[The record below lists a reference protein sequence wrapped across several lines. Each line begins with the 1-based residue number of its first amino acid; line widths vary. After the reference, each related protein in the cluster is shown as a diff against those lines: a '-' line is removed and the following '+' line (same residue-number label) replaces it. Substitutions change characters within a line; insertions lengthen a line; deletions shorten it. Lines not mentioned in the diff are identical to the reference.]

1 MWQMRLNLLF
11 KIVAF
16 CLIWLL
22 FSLPVYAV
30 GLSPVVNSDESIVES
45 AIDFHIHSSPDV
57 IPRRLDDFEVAKS
70 AARSHMK
77 AVVLKNH
84 YASTA
89 ARAVLVNKIVPQI
102 EVFGG
107 VVLNHAVG
115 GLNPDAVEAM
125 HRIGGKYGKVVWLPT
140 VDSEH
145 HLKVFHKSGS
155 GIKVA
160 ENGKLLPETE
170 AVLKIVARDNLVLET
185 GHISSEE
192 VMAVVRQAKL
202 LNIKNILITHAMA
215 DVPGLSLENM
225 QTAAQMGA
233 FLELAF
239 VNDLMGENAADE
251 GHRNWHHVSISKMV
265 AAIKL
270 IGAEHFVLSTD
281 LGRKP
286 DPLPAEGYKLFV
298 QKLMGEGISQR
309 EINLMMK
316 ENPARLLGI

>member
-1 MWQMRLNLLF
+1 MRLNLLF